1 MKGSFETEEKCI
13 SELRNEN
20 FIFYTIKDGL
30 KIFINKAKQ
39 ELAEVNVYSDNSASA
54 LIGKYKTFE

>member
-13 SELRNEN
+13 SELRNQN
-20 FIFYTIKDGL
+20 FIFYTISDGI
-30 KIFINKAKQ
+30 KYFVSKAKQ

-54 LIGKYKTFE
+54 LIGNYNIKI